1 MKLFTR
7 IAALTVMAVTAGA
20 FAQPAPAGEPPPPP
34 PDSAEAAAP
43 NQAPPPPPSAVPMAP
58 GVSAPAQAAVP
69 PPPVRQGEWVYTNQ
83 YGYVWM
89 PYGQSYTYVNGDSA
103 SMYVFY
109 PHYGWRWVA
118 APWILGVG
126 PIPRWGVYGP
136 RRFAWYAHP
145 WFRARYVWG
154 RRPVRVLRRGHRW

>member
-1 MKLFTR
+1 MKLFAR

-20 FAQPAPAGEPPPPP
+20 FAQSEPPPPP
-34 PDSAEAAAP
+34 PDSYGAAP
-43 NQAPPPPPSAVPMAP
+43 SEAPPPPPSAVPAP
-58 GVSAPAQAAVP
+58 PAVSSAPAQPVP
-69 PPPVRQGEWVYTNQ
+69 PPPRTDGEWVYTAQ

-89 PYGQSYTYVNGDSA
+89 PYGQSYTYVYGDHA

-118 APWILGVG
+118 APWVLGVG
-126 PIPRWGVYGP
+126 PLPRWGVYGP

-145 WFRARYVWG
+145 WFRGRIVYG
-154 RRPVRVLRRGHRW
+154 RRYPRVYRRRW